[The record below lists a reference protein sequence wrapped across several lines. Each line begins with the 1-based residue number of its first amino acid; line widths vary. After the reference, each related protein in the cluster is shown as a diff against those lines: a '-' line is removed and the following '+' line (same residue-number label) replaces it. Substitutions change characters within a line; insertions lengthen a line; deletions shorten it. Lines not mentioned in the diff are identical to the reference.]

1 MSTKVHVGASKLHKW
16 LALIIGIQVL
26 LWVVSGSVMSILPI
40 ETVRSEHLVSRE
52 PASIGSIDTLIPP
65 AEIASKLGGNIQSLR
80 YRMLMGK
87 PLAEAIGKDGAV
99 HLFDAAS
106 GKRRDNISAGEAR
119 TIVKSAWLDGEPEF
133 DTVRKIE
140 TDSVEYRGK
149 LPAWQ
154 VTTPDDVRVYI
165 PVATGEIAAVR
176 SPTWRFYD
184 FFWSLHIMD
193 WKNHQNFNSWWLIAF
208 ALGGVFMAISGLTL
222 LVKRWPIGRRKRNGT
237 TQQI

>member
-1 MSTKVHVGASKLHKW
+1 MSTKIHVTASKLHKW

-52 PASIGSIDTLIPP
+52 AAPIENISQLVGPAQ
-65 AEIASKLGGNIQSLR
+65 IASKIDGKIKSLR
-80 YRMLMGK
+80 YRMMMGK
-87 PLAEAIGKDGAV
+87 PIAQVTNRDGTTY
-99 HLFDAAS
+99 LFDGISGDARHSVSAQEAKNIAS
-106 GKRRDNISAGEAR
+106 
-119 TIVKSAWLDGEPEF
+119 SAWIDGEPKF
-133 DTVRKIE
+133 DTVQKIN
-140 TDSVEYRGK
+140 TGSVEYRGE

-154 VTTPDDVRVYI
+154 VTTTDDVRVYV

-193 WKNHQNFNSWWLIAF
+193 WKNHENFNSWWLIAF
-208 ALGGVFMAISGLTL
+208 ALGGVVLAVSGIVL
-222 LVKRWPIGRRKRNGT
+222 LIKRWPFRK
-237 TQQI
+237 ILKHK

>member
-1 MSTKVHVGASKLHKW
+1 MSTKIHVTASKLHKW

-52 PASIGSIDTLIPP
+52 AAQLENIEGLIGP
-65 AEIASKLGGNIQSLR
+65 AEIASIFDGEINSLR

-87 PLAEAIGKDGAV
+87 PIAQITDKHGKTY
-99 HLFDAAS
+99 LFDGIS
-106 GKRRDNISAGEAR
+106 GDVRGSISASEAR
-119 TIVKSAWLDGEPEF
+119 IIASSAWIDGKPQF
-133 DTVRKIE
+133 DTVQQIDKG
-140 TDSVEYRGK
+140 SVEYRGG

-154 VTTPDDVRVYI
+154 VTTTDDVRIFV

-193 WKNHQNFNSWWLIAF
+193 WKNHENFNSWWLIAF
-208 ALGGVFMAISGLTL
+208 ALGGVFMAVSGLTL
-222 LVKRWPIGRRKRNGT
+222 LVKRWPIKKKKSSLGKS
-237 TQQI
+237 